1 MSNVFTVRNFRL
13 VYFGALVS
21 ELGTVLYSFAVSFY
35 ILEITGNNAFL
46 QGLYLALCGVVLLC
60 VTPIGGVLGDR
71 YNKAAI
77 MSICDYLKGAIII
90 LATLGM
96 LMLRTNKAHLVILF
110 ITGILGN
117 AVSGIFSPAAGSL
130 LPHIVDEN
138 SLQQANAYY
147 SVKNSLQSIFGVV
160 LAGVLYSVLSITT
173 LFLIV
178 GICYIL
184 SGISEMF
191 IRYCYVKPTNKLSLK
206 VVASDMGEGFR
217 YLMAKRAI
225 MVLMGAILF
234 INFFFHPLTGNFLPY
249 FIKTDLTVSSSY
261 LFDSFLTPEQWSS
274 SLSMLFGVA
283 SLFTSFFISARPQEE
298 KAGRKTAVKIG
309 VMAVVII
316 IYSICYWVL
325 VERGTSLNSFLVVLI
340 FGFLTIGCLIPMINI
355 PVGTTIMRI
364 VDKDKLSKVTSITS
378 IISQGL
384 IPISSVVA
392 GAVIQFW
399 GTSVL
404 LFMCSAGFAVTTLF
418 MLLSREVG
426 NV

>member
-35 ILEITGNNAFL
+35 ILEITDNNAFL

-60 VTPIGGVLGDR
+60 ITPIGGVLGDR

-96 LMLRTNKAHLVILF
+96 LMLRTEREHLVILF
-110 ITGILGN
+110 VAGILGN

-191 IRYCYVKPTNKLSLK
+191 IRYYYVKPTNKLSLK
-206 VVASDMGEGFR
+206 VVVSDMGEGFR
-217 YLMAKRAI
+217 YLMTKRAI

-249 FIKTDLTVSSSY
+249 FIKTDLAGSGSY

-298 KAGRKTAVKIG
+298 KVGRKTAVKIG

>member
-283 SLFTSFFISARPQEE
+283 SLFTSFFISARPQVE
-298 KAGRKTAVKIG
+298 KVGRKTAIKIG

-392 GAVIQFW
+392 GAVIQLW
-399 GTSVL
+399 GSSVL
-404 LFMCSAGFAVTTLF
+404 LFMCSAGFAVTTLY